1 MRTQPIGVDV
11 IRVDTADRYG
21 SRRSEAGHVTVLQTE
36 FPTPPHR
43 LDPKTVI
50 APKGH

>member
-11 IRVDTADRYG
+11 IRVATADRYG
-21 SRRSEAGHVTVLQTE
+21 SRHSEAGHGTVLQTT
-36 FPTPPHR
+36 FPEPAHR
-43 LDPKTVI
+43 LDPETVI